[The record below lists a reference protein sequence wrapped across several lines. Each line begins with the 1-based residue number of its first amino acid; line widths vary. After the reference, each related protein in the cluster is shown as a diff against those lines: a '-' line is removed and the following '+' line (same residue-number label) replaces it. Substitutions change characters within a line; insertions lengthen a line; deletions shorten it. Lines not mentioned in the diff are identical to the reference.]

1 MYSQKHKQII
11 VIGVSLSGDEAR
23 LASASSVKARI
34 RMLKSATFAEA
45 SDLLGAAFSD
55 IVEEIEDAC

>member
-1 MYSQKHKQII
+1 MRRRR
-11 VIGVSLSGDEAR
+11 LSKPG
-23 LASASSVKARI
+23 RI